1 MEKWVLVTG
10 DVAKKRCGW
19 VVFDEW
25 DWKKAEYVITF
36 MAQKLQRAAVKGGL
50 LLSGSVEDNID
61 DWVREKP
68 VKFYSDNDRVEC
80 VQPVDRLMVLMNT
93 LKLSS
98 FEGNKILGSYLRAN
112 KKDTV
117 ILEKLRLIQA
127 GCLTVGEDGA
137 APKYFVPRQERMR
150 RDGDN
155 AELVQ
160 PEDGDQQ
167 SVSPVRN

>member
-1 MEKWVLVTG
+1 
-10 DVAKKRCGW
+10 
-19 VVFDEW
+19 
-25 DWKKAEYVITF
+25 
-36 MAQKLQRAAVKGGL
+36 
-50 LLSGSVEDNID
+50 
-61 DWVREKP
+61 
-68 VKFYSDNDRVEC
+68 
-80 VQPVDRLMVLMNT
+80 MVLMNT

-137 APKYFVPRQERMR
+137 APRYFVPRQERMR

-160 PEDGDQQ
+160 PDDGDQQ